1 MKEYV
6 LVEFIAGQPEEAF
19 TLREKLLELGDDF
32 VLIKVLNESE
42 LDEEENFSE
51 WVRVQ
56 GKISSMYASVIKLQ
70 DPFLSERM
78 RISYIPDDLKD
89 KYRR

>member
-6 LVEFIAGQPEEAF
+6 LVEFVAGQPFEAE
-19 TLREKLLELGDDF
+19 TLRKKLLALGDDF
-32 VLIKVLNESE
+32 VLIKVS
-42 LDEEENFSE
+42 DEHDSDEDGNYAD

-70 DPFLSERM
+70 DSFLAERM